1 MVGEAGHSDGCVQL
15 GVEGRRSG
23 SFLSPRSTGRRNWS
37 RSPSTENFLPS
48 TASSIQSPF
57 DQRRTVIVVPL
68 IPPVACARLRNSD
81 GLEPLQISPMR
92 LASVP
97 NDAETARVPACE
109 ALRVHCGQICHG
121 IRPPR
126 RQYQTSSPGTPL
138 CNLRQA
144 FSNRPPGQVPPRS
157 HILSGPH
164 KPGELVQGFA
174 TANVG
179 LQLMRQ
185 RCALCSDGPRNGQH
199 PWVTFRGP
207 QINLGRKGSPSGLGM
222 VHDPTTASCL
232 DCER

>member
-1 MVGEAGHSDGCVQL
+1 MLKEGGLGHSFLHDRPDGETGL
-15 GVEGRRSG
+15 GV
-23 SFLSPRSTGRRNWS
+23 PRLKIFS
-37 RSPSTENFLPS
+37 LL
-48 TASSIQSPF
+48 QLHPF
-57 DQRRTVIVVPL
+57 NLPL
-68 IPPVACARLRNSD
+68 INAVPSLSFHSSLWWLVHDCETATA
-81 GLEPLQISPMR
+81 LEPLQISPMR

-109 ALRVHCGQICHG
+109 ALRVHCGQVCHG

-144 FSNRPPGQVPPRS
+144 VSNRPPGQVPPRS